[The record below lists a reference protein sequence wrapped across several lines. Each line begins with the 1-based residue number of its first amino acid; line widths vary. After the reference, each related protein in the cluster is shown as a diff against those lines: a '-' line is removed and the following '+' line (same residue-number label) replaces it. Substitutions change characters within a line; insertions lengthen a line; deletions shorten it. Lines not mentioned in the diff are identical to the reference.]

1 MHGNVLPYQANRC
14 LLPPRATMQL
24 YIFLSLFIIR
34 WYIAFTPT
42 KLLFVLLVS
51 TNSALY
57 TVLVLFWYKFNESW
71 CMFNNMMEED
81 YGWGTCSTMVLLM
94 VAAILLFAPLVM
106 DSLGP
111 PSALMILLI
120 PVILVAVLY
129 FLHEASD

>member
-1 MHGNVLPYQANRC
+1 
-14 LLPPRATMQL
+14 
-24 YIFLSLFIIR
+24 
-34 WYIAFTPT
+34 
-42 KLLFVLLVS
+42 
-51 TNSALY
+51 
-57 TVLVLFWYKFNESW
+57 
-71 CMFNNMMEED
+71 MFNNMMEED